1 MKTLQE
7 QYNLIKEGKGNKNTF
22 LTEAK
27 SLFPD
32 MLTNSSTF
40 DEASKILK
48 NRSVISE
55 NYIDSNVL
63 NKITSEDLNGPKQPW
78 ELKFASYLEEVK
90 NSALEPIVNNDYKTN
105 TAKEDE
111 SIKADSK
118 KVDKSV
124 ENIDSHNYDYSPKVD
139 NINNVNAQEMMNG
152 IYVEL
157 KYNPKMELEEVQEKV
172 IKNLAKDPLYYVK
185 NGMFGVEGLGYEE
198 QKVEE
203 VSGKYAA
210 SGYSDKVKE
219 GKTEM
224 VPVKE
229 SLLRTMIKE
238 HLGGIATGG
247 NPNSFAAQSGNVIR
261 QMMAEE
267 GLGETNSLN
276 SFMASI
282 KEENEEKDLPMDEA
296 KGKDLDGDGDVDSD
310 DYKAAKDKAIKA
322 SQGKAKKVKKSD
334 LASKL
339 KEVENQ
345 GAVVTLEAKIELV
358 QNEIDTAN
366 ERLTQIDENS
376 DLAELIDKMKLKEM
390 RKSVSVM
397 EKEKAALERMYEK
410 MCGKAY
416 QRAEMVDEISLDD
429 E

>member
-7 QYNLIKEGKGNKNTF
+7 QYNLIKEGKGNKNIF

-27 SLFPD
+27 NLFPD

-55 NYIDSNVL
+55 NYVDSYVINQ
-63 NKITSEDLNGPKQPW
+63 ITSEDLNGPKQPW
-78 ELKFASYLEEVK
+78 ELKYASYLEEVK
-90 NSALEPIVNNDYKTN
+90 NSSLEPIVNNDYKTN

-152 IYVEL
+152 VYVEL

-185 NGMFGVEGLGYEE
+185 NGMFGVEGLGYQE

-219 GKTEM
+219 SKTEM

-229 SLLRTMIKE
+229 SLLKSLIKE
-238 HLGGIATGG
+238 HLGVISTGG
-247 NPNSFAAQSGNVIR
+247 NRNSFAAQSGNVIR
-261 QMMAEE
+261 QKMAEE

-276 SFMASI
+276 SFMNSL

-296 KGKDLDGDGDVDSD
+296 KGKDLDKDGDVDSD

-322 SQGKAKKVKKSD
+322 SQGKAKKVKKTD

-345 GAVVTLEAKIELV
+345 GAIVTLEAKIELV
-358 QNEIDTAN
+358 QNEIDSAN
-366 ERLTQIDENS
+366 ERLNQIDENS
-376 DLAELIDKMKLKEM
+376 ELAELMDKVKLKEM
-390 RKSVSVM
+390 RRSVSLM
-397 EKEKAALERMYEK
+397 EKEKATLEKIYEK

-416 QRAEMVDEISLDD
+416 QKAEVVDEISLDN

>member
-7 QYNLIKEGKGNKNTF
+7 QYNLIKEGKGNKNIF

-27 SLFPD
+27 NLFPD

-55 NYIDSNVL
+55 NYVDSYVINQL
-63 NKITSEDLNGPKQPW
+63 TSEDLNGPKQPW
-78 ELKFASYLEEVK
+78 ELKYASYLEEVK

-124 ENIDSHNYDYSPKVD
+124 ENISSHNYDYSPKVD

-229 SLLRTMIKE
+229 SLIRNLIKE
-238 HLGGIATGG
+238 SLGGVSTGG

-296 KGKDLDGDGDVDSD
+296 KGKDLDKDGDIDSD
-310 DYKAAKDKAIKA
+310 DYKAARDKAIKA
-322 SQGKAKKVKKSD
+322 SQGKAKKVKKTD

-366 ERLTQIDENS
+366 ERLNQIDENA
-376 DLAELIDKMKLKEM
+376 DLAELMDKMKLKEM
-390 RKSVSVM
+390 RKSVSIM
-397 EKEKAALERMYEK
+397 EKEKATLEKMYEK